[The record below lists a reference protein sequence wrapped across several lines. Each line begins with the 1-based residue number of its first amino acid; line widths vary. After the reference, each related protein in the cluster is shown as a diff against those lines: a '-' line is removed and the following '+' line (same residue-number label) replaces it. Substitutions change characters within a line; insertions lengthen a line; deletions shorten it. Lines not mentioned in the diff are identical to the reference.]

1 MPNVAGVEF
10 DYTPEGME
18 AAEVYRS
25 SLGFRPLEPRRMQ
38 EGGDVGG
45 DGPSAY
51 SVLMEMVNDYG
62 RRDDRASLLEFLIAN
77 EGELNRYV
85 EENPQNRSMLDSIKA
100 FAGFADFEER
110 RARELAA
117 SVSPVETTS
126 GVDVPTAPTQREMQ
140 KRAMEEKYGQEF
152 GSPQEGIPEA
162 SALFGAMGTMGPM
175 AMPKAAEA
183 AKGVFGKIGSPSLRF
198 EYFDSEGNPIP
209 PLTAEAAKGKKNF
222 IVDEEGNPLPVPQ
235 LRPLN
240 RRYGGKVKKMRGDGI
255 MSLSNNRGY

>member
-85 EENPQNRSMLDSIKA
+85 EENPQERSMLNSIKA
-100 FAGFADFEER
+100 YAGFAAFEEQ

-126 GVDVPTAPTQREMQ
+126 GVDVTTAPTQREMQ

-162 SALFGAMGTMGPM
+162 SALFGAMRPRG
-175 AMPKAAEA
+175 MPKETEAAE
-183 AKGVFGKIGSPSLRF
+183 GVLGKIGSPSLRF

-209 PLTAEAAKGKKNF
+209 PLTAKGKKNF

-240 RRYGGKVKKMRGDGI
+240 RRYGGKVKKMRGGGI

>member
-117 SVSPVETTS
+117 AVSPVETTS

-140 KRAMEEKYGQEF
+140 KRAM
-152 GSPQEGIPEA
+152 
-162 SALFGAMGTMGPM
+162 
-175 AMPKAAEA
+175 
-183 AKGVFGKIGSPSLRF
+183 
-198 EYFDSEGNPIP
+198 
-209 PLTAEAAKGKKNF
+209 EAAKGKKNF

-240 RRYGGKVKKMRGDGI
+240 RRYGGKVKKMRGGGI